1 MPAAAGVTRGT
12 FPSTSRAAYGDAAS
26 KRIVDPEEMR
36 QNILQKVL
44 LHKTLRLMPLRAM
57 CAAATL
63 TASQKC
69 PCKQAFLLHGIIGH
83 GIPLVCN
90 CTFTYRVRENDAKR
104 HSPTCA
110 RGQTHGITLIRNCK
124 FTYRVC
130 ENDAKRH
137 SPTCARGQT
146 HGITLIRNC
155 KFTYRVREND
165 AKRH

>member
-1 MPAAAGVTRGT
+1 MRSIKLQREQEFVKVWAFA
-12 FPSTSRAAYGDAAS
+12 PSALRTDS
-26 KRIVDPEEMR
+26 
-36 QNILQKVL
+36 ILK
-44 LHKTLRLMPLRAM
+44 
-57 CAAATL
+57 
-63 TASQKC
+63 ASQKC

-110 RGQTHGITLIRNCK
+110 RGQSHGITLIRNCK

-137 SPTCARGQT
+137 SPAWAGICFMRLSPLPCFARSRFYIKAMRRFPSERCPSGRLSRTSDKRPWQT
-146 HGITLIRNC
+146 NI
-155 KFTYRVREND
+155 FTKAEFQ
-165 AKRH
+165 